1 MAGNRTLKLSI
12 LADTADLVKGLKTA
26 ENETQSSSSRIGSAF
41 AAVGKA
47 AAVAGAAV
55 AAYGVKLAVDGVKAA
70 IEDEQA
76 QVKLAGSLERVTG
89 ATKDQIAAVEEQIL
103 KTSLATGVADDELR
117 PALDR
122 LTRSTKNVDQSQKLL
137 NLALDISK
145 GSGKSLEFV
154 TNALSK
160 SFEGQNT
167 ALGKLGVGIS
177 AAQLK
182 TMDFDDITKQLANTF
197 EGAAADAADTFA
209 GKTARL
215 QVAFDEAKESVGAA
229 LLPILTKLFDF
240 INEYLVPIFDRFQN
254 GSSDLGK
261 TIKDFLTPILNTLQ
275 SAYEKISTA
284 IRENADEYRPL
295 IDLLKSLANFV
306 KGTVAPILIDVLGK
320 AFTGIVNTVVFLIDK
335 IGNLIQLFAR
345 LGTAIKNSPLGK
357 LGAGIADIF
366 SGGSKAGL
374 SISTLEG
381 GARGTAGG
389 ALISQSFT
397 DQLAESLAKPVAGVL
412 QPITEEFKRN
422 VIGLIPGN
430 PNGVNNAWIESLKDA
445 VGFVVGEQG
454 GFGLFNAQ
462 GQLTGGSNPGNIRN
476 IPGSV
481 TINVNAPSVIDEEGF
496 ARAVGQ
502 ALSNS
507 SARAGTVEITPQF
520 SAV

>member
-137 NLALDISK
+137 NLALDISR
-145 GSGKSLEFV
+145 GSGKSLESV

-229 LLPILTKLFDF
+229 LLPILTRLFDF

-254 GSSDLGK
+254 DTSGLAK
-261 TIKDFLTPILNTLQ
+261 TIKDFLTPVLNILQ
-275 SAYEKISTA
+275 SAYQKISTA

-295 IDLLKSLANFV
+295 INLLKSLADFV

-335 IGNLIQLFAR
+335 IGDLIQLFAR
-345 LGTAIKNSPLGK
+345 LGNAIKNSPLGK

-366 SGGSKAGL
+366 TGGSKAGL
-374 SISTLEG
+374 SVNTLES
-381 GARGTAGG
+381 GAAGRVG
-389 ALISQSFT
+389 LESASF
-397 DQLAESLAKPVAGVL
+397 AESISESVANVL
-412 QPITEEFKRN
+412 QPITDDFKRN
-422 VIGLIPGN
+422 VIGLVPGN
-430 PNGVNNAWIESLKDA
+430 PNGVNNAWLETLKDSI
-445 VGFVVGEQG
+445 GFVQNQQ
-454 GFGLFNAQ
+454 GFGLYNAQ
-462 GQLTGGSNPGNIRN
+462 GQLIGGSNTGDIRGAT
-476 IPGSV
+476 PPSV

-496 ARAVGQ
+496 ARAVGT
-502 ALSNS
+502 ALSNAT
-507 SARAGTVEITPQF
+507 ARAGTIQTTPAF
-520 SAV
+520 AV

>member
-1 MAGNRTLKLSI
+1 MAGTSRIFKLSI

-137 NLALDISK
+137 NLALDISR
-145 GSGKSLEFV
+145 GSGKSLESV

-182 TMDFDDITKQLANTF
+182 TMSFDDITKQLANTF

-229 LLPILTKLFDF
+229 LLPILTRLFDF

-254 GSSDLGK
+254 DTSGLAK
-261 TIKDFLTPILNTLQ
+261 TIKDFLTPVLTTLK

-284 IRENADEYRPL
+284 VRENADEYRPL
-295 IDLLKSLANFV
+295 IDLLKSLASFV
-306 KGTVAPILIDVLGK
+306 KGTVAPILVDVLGA
-320 AFTGIVNTVVFLIDK
+320 AFTGIVNTVAFLIDK
-335 IGNLIQLFAR
+335 IGDLIQLFAR
-345 LGTAIKNSPLGK
+345 LGNAIKNSPLGS
-357 LGAGIADIF
+357 LGNKIGDIF
-366 SGGSKAGL
+366 TGGGSKAGL

-381 GARGTAGG
+381 GAGRSQGQILPGVGGKVILNGREYLEADGFLIPQFTKNLTA
-389 ALISQSFT
+389 
-397 DQLAESLAKPVAGVL
+397 AESAIYNRFLKDPERQA
-412 QPITEEFKRN
+412 ITVGGQIKEQQIFDILGFKRISDLQN
-422 VIGLIPGN
+422 GAQ
-430 PNGVNNAWIESLKDA
+430 PN
-445 VGFVVGEQG
+445 
-454 GFGLFNAQ
+454 
-462 GQLTGGSNPGNIRN
+462 
-476 IPGSV
+476 V
-481 TINVNAPSVIDEEGF
+481 TINVQAPSVIDEEGF
-496 ARAVGQ
+496 ARAIGT
-502 ALSNS
+502 ALSNAT
-507 SARAGTVEITPQF
+507 ARAGTVQTTPAF
-520 SAV
+520 AV

>member
-12 LADTADLVKGLKTA
+12 LADTADLVKGLNKA
-26 ENETQSSSSRIGSAF
+26 QDETEKSSSRIGGAF

-103 KTSLATGVADDELR
+103 KTSLATGIADDELR

-137 NLALDISK
+137 NLALDISR
-145 GSGKSLEFV
+145 GSGKSLESV

-182 TMDFDDITKQLANTF
+182 TMSFDDITKQLANTF
-197 EGAAADAADTFA
+197 EGAAAQSAETFA

-229 LLPILTKLFDF
+229 LLPILTRLFDF
-240 INEYLVPIFDRFQN
+240 INEYLVPIFDRFS
-254 GSSDLGK
+254 GDTSALGNN
-261 TIKDFLTPILNTLQ
+261 IKNFLTPILNTLQ

-284 IRENADEYRPL
+284 VKENADEYRPL
-295 IDLLKSLANFV
+295 INLLKSLAEFV
-306 KGTVAPILIDVLGK
+306 KSTVAPILVDVLGA
-320 AFTGIVNTVVFLIDK
+320 AFRGIVNTVTFLIDK
-335 IGNLIQLFAR
+335 IGDLIQLFAR
-345 LGTAIKNSPLGK
+345 LGNAIKNSPLGK

-366 SGGSKAGL
+366 TGGGSKAGL
-374 SISTLEG
+374 NVSTLEG
-381 GARGTAGG
+381 GAGRSQGQILPGTGG
-389 ALISQSFT
+389 KVILNGREYIQTGDFLVPQFSKNLTA
-397 DQLAESLAKPVAGVL
+397 AESA
-412 QPITEEFKRN
+412 IYNRF
-422 VIGLIPGN
+422 
-430 PNGVNNAWIESLKDA
+430 LKDPERQA
-445 VGFVVGEQG
+445 ITVGEQIKEQQIFDILGFKRVSDLQG
-454 GFGLFNAQ
+454 GAQ
-462 GQLTGGSNPGNIRN
+462 PN
-476 IPGSV
+476 V
-481 TINVNAPSVIDEEGF
+481 TINVNAPSVIDQEGF
-496 ARAVGQ
+496 ARAVGT
-502 ALSNS
+502 ALSNAT
-507 SARAGTVEITPQF
+507 ARAGTIQTTPAF
-520 SAV
+520 AV

>member
-47 AAVAGAAV
+47 AAIAGAAV

-70 IEDEQA
+70 IEDEAA

-103 KTSLATGVADDELR
+103 KTSLATGIADDELR

-137 NLALDISK
+137 NLALDISR
-145 GSGKSLEFV
+145 GSGKSLESV

-177 AAQLK
+177 AAELK
-182 TMDFDDITKQLANTF
+182 TRSFDDITKQLANTF

-229 LLPILTKLFDF
+229 LLPILTRLFDF
-240 INEYLVPIFDRFQN
+240 INEYLVPIFDRFSGN
-254 GSSDLGK
+254 TSALGDN
-261 TIKDFLTPILNTLQ
+261 IKNFLTPILNTLR

-284 IRENADEYRPL
+284 VRENADEYRPL
-295 IDLLKSLANFV
+295 INLLKSLAEFV
-306 KGTVAPILIDVLGK
+306 KGTVAPILVDVLGA
-320 AFTGIVNTVVFLIDK
+320 AFRGIVNTVTFLIDK
-335 IGNLIQLFAR
+335 IGDLIQLFAR
-345 LGTAIKNSPLGK
+345 LGNAIKNSPLGK

-366 SGGSKAGL
+366 TGGGSKAGL
-374 SISTLEG
+374 SVSTLEG
-381 GARGTAGG
+381 GAGRSQGQILPSTGGKVILNGREYIQTGDFLVPQFSKNLTA
-389 ALISQSFT
+389 
-397 DQLAESLAKPVAGVL
+397 AESA
-412 QPITEEFKRN
+412 IYNRF
-422 VIGLIPGN
+422 
-430 PNGVNNAWIESLKDA
+430 LKDPERQA
-445 VGFVVGEQG
+445 ITVGEQIKEQQIFDILGFKRVSELG
-454 GFGLFNAQ
+454 GAQ
-462 GQLTGGSNPGNIRN
+462 PN
-476 IPGSV
+476 V
-481 TINVNAPSVIDEEGF
+481 TINVQAPSIIDEEGF
-496 ARAVGQ
+496 ARAVGT
-502 ALSNS
+502 ALSNAT
-507 SARAGTVEITPQF
+507 ARAGTIQTTPAF
-520 SAV
+520 AV

>member
-26 ENETQSSSSRIGSAF
+26 ENETQSSSGRIGNAF

-76 QVKLAGSLERVTG
+76 QVKLAGSLQRVTK
-89 ATKDQIAAVEEQIL
+89 ATDDQIAAVEKQI
-103 KTSLATGVADDELR
+103 TVTALATGVADDELR

-122 LTRSTKNVDQSQKLL
+122 LTRSTKNIEQSQKLL
-137 NLALDISK
+137 NLALDISR
-145 GSGKSLEFV
+145 GSGKSLESV

-197 EGAAADAADTFA
+197 EGAAADAAETFS

-229 LLPILTKLFDF
+229 LLPILTRLFDF
-240 INEYLVPIFDRFQN
+240 INEFLVPIFDRFQN
-254 GSSDLGK
+254 DTSGLAK
-261 TIKDFLTPILNTLQ
+261 TIKDFLTPVLNTLR

-284 IRENADEYRPL
+284 VKENADEYRPL

-306 KGTVAPILIDVLGK
+306 KGTVAPILVDVLGA
-320 AFTGIVNTVVFLIDK
+320 AFRGIVNTVTFLIDK
-335 IGNLIQLFAR
+335 IGDLIQLFAR

-357 LGAGIADIF
+357 LGAGIADLF

-374 SISTLEG
+374 SINTLEG
-381 GARGTAGG
+381 GSARGG
-389 ALISQSFT
+389 LISQSFT
-397 DQLAESLAKPVAGVL
+397 DQLAESLAAPVAGVL
-412 QPITEEFKRN
+412 SPITEEFKRN
-422 VIGLIPGN
+422 VIGLVPGN
-430 PNGVNNAWIESLKDA
+430 PNGVNNAWIESLKDS
-445 VGFVVGEQG
+445 VGFLMGREG
-454 GFGLFNAQ
+454 GFGLYNAQ
-462 GQLTGGSNPGNIRN
+462 GQLTGGNNPGNIRN